1 MGVNAG
7 GEGSRG
13 PRRSGAM
20 TTETVTEAEKMRRV
34 PGVFYMDEPSG
45 RCAKIVGT
53 GLGVWEIVQSYQ
65 QYDEDWDTL
74 VEYYDWLSLDQLR
87 TVLRYWREFPD
98 EIDDR
103 IALEDRWTPE
113 TLYAAYPWARPKDV

>member
-1 MGVNAG
+1 
-7 GEGSRG
+7 
-13 PRRSGAM
+13 M
-20 TTETVTEAEKMRRV
+20 TTETLTEAEKMQRV